1 MSVPKPRKASAER
14 VAKMMKLR
22 RDGLTLETIG
32 EQFGITRQR
41 VHQILVPHERECMKM
56 TTRKLDGSSQKPK
69 AKPVWL
75 KRTAAKVI
83 AARRKDGKLDPSQAA
98 LQERLRKKILF

>member
-1 MSVPKPRKASAER
+1 
-14 VAKMMKLR
+14 
-22 RDGLTLETIG
+22 
-32 EQFGITRQR
+32 
-41 VHQILVPHERECMKM
+41 M